1 MLSGLINFLSA
12 RAKRG
17 PERRRG
23 LALSFVALTL
33 AGAIVACSN
42 LGQTSGVNVGPNF
55 PSKTLY
61 ATNTNQ
67 NAISIY
73 SSSPPG
79 KGPSFEIGGSSTGLD
94 GPQYLAFDRG
104 SNLWVTNYN
113 PSTQQ
118 ALLIEFAALATGN
131 VIPLATAPLSG
142 RPRGIAFTTKGPTP
156 QPSSSASPAPRIM
169 VIADTNPQSVYPS
182 QILLFVAGT
191 VTPYQVIAGPKPGLK
206 IPGGIAV
213 DGQGH
218 IYVANIQGASV
229 SQFML
234 PTPSPTP
241 KPTPTPTPSPSPSPS
256 ASPSGT
262 PSPTPSPSPTPTP
275 VNILPRFS
283 ITAKN
288 GVIVPFGVALDS
300 MGNIYIADQ
309 GAPNAKCN
317 SKQAPAI
324 LVFPPYNKKIPYTKP
339 IREIQGCKT
348 LLHAPTDIKVNKDGV
363 IYVADSTTTGAGVI
377 YIFPPGSGGP
387 KNHDVAPTN
396 YTSPGAVTGIG
407 IVP

>member
-1 MLSGLINFLSA
+1 M
-12 RAKRG
+12 KRRPVG
-17 PERRRG
+17 
-23 LALSFVALTL
+23 FVALALT
-33 AGAIVACSN
+33 GAIVACSS

-61 ATNTNQ
+61 ATNSNQ

-73 SSSPPG
+73 SNGTANG
-79 KGPSFEIGGSSTGLD
+79 KGPSYEIGGSSTGLD
-94 GPQYLAFDRG
+94 GPQYLAFDGG

-113 PSTQQ
+113 SSTGK
-118 ALLIEFAALATGN
+118 ALLIQFAALATGN
-131 VIPLATAPLSG
+131 VIPLATAPLPG
-142 RPRGIAFTTKGPTP
+142 RPRGIAFTARRGPTP

-169 VIADTNPQSVYPS
+169 VIAATIPQDVYPS
-182 QILLFVAGT
+182 RILLYTAGT
-191 VTPYQVIAGPKPGLK
+191 NQPYQSIAGPKPGLK
-206 IPGGIAV
+206 IPAGIAV

-218 IYVANIQGASV
+218 IYVANVQGATV
-229 SQFML
+229 SQFLL

-241 KPTPTPTPSPSPSPS
+241 KPTPTPSPTPSPS

-275 VNILPRFS
+275 VNIFPRFS

-288 GVIVPFGVALDS
+288 GVITPLSVALDT
-300 MGNIYIADQ
+300 MGNIYIVDQ
-309 GAPNAKCN
+309 GQQNAKCG
-317 SKQAPAI
+317 SAQAPAI

-339 IREIQGCKT
+339 IRKIQGCNT

-363 IYVADSTTTGAGVI
+363 VYIADSTTTGAGII
-377 YIFPPGSGGP
+377 YVFAAGVGGG
-387 KNHDVAPTN
+387 KVHDVAPLKS

-407 IVP
+407 ITP

>member
-1 MLSGLINFLSA
+1 M
-12 RAKRG
+12 KRG
-17 PERRRG
+17 PV
-23 LALSFVALTL
+23 AFVALALT
-33 AGAIVACSN
+33 GAIVACSN

-61 ATNTNQ
+61 ASNSNQ

-73 SSSPPG
+73 SGSTKPAY
-79 KGPSFEIGGSSTGLD
+79 EIGGSSTGLD

-113 PSTQQ
+113 SSTNK
-118 ALLIEFAALATGN
+118 AALIEFAALATGN
-131 VIPLATAPLSG
+131 VIPLATTALPG

-169 VIADTNPQSVYPS
+169 VIADTDPEEIYPS
-182 QILLFVAGT
+182 RILLFIAGT
-191 VTPYQVIAGPKPGLK
+191 VSPYQSIAGPKPGLK
-206 IPGGIAV
+206 IPAGVAV

-218 IYVANIQGASV
+218 IYVANIQGGSV
-229 SQFML
+229 SQFLL

-241 KPTPTPTPSPSPSPS
+241 KPTPTPTPSPTPSPS
-256 ASPSGT
+256 TSPSST
-262 PSPTPSPSPTPTP
+262 PSPTPSPSPTATP
-275 VNILPRFS
+275 VNIFPRFS

-288 GVIVPFGVALDS
+288 GVITPFGVALDS
-300 MGNIYIADQ
+300 TGNIYIADQ
-309 GAPNAKCN
+309 GKPNAGCN
-317 SKQAPAI
+317 SNDGPAI

-339 IREIQGCKT
+339 IREIYGCNT
-348 LLHAPTDIKVNKDGV
+348 LLHAPTDIKVNSAGV
-363 IYVADSTTTGAGVI
+363 IFIADSTSTGAGVI
-377 YIFPPGSGGP
+377 YSYPAGSGAG
-387 KNHDVAPTN
+387 KDHNVAPMKT